1 MVNNKIKKI
10 YKVKTGLL
18 CGLLAAIMLLTSFCI
33 LSTTGEKS
41 TFNGSARAAG
51 VVGGSISIDN
61 TILTYSVNGFANTTT
76 SLFWKSTTTGV
87 VVPLA
92 DLMKGTSQVLHVS
105 TTSEGNMRTET
116 FDLAPLVDDGL
127 LNYNTLYTFSVVAV
141 MNGNLFM
148 YSNLIN
154 LTISSSTVPLPET
167 PVKEGYTFVG
177 WYLDEALTQPYN
189 NEPIYEDTALYA
201 KFKINTYTVTFDS
214 NGGSAVA
221 TQTINWNT
229 VANLTDPV
237 KEGYTFMGWL
247 LGGVAYNNAPVK
259 SNIKLTAKW
268 QINTHTVT
276 FFSAGGSAVAPQTIN
291 WGTIPTLSTPVKEG
305 HTFVGWYVG
314 ETQYIATAIKSNLAL
329 TAKWEINKYTITFD
343 SVGGSLVDSQTIDWN
358 TSVLLNDDP
367 IRAGHIFKG
376 WYIGDVKYA
385 NAPIV
390 SDTTLIAKWEIM
402 RFTVTFIVDG
412 VEYKSVEVNYGTTFQ
427 EAMAKASLQYNMLL
441 NSHGEAIGKGGLIT
455 ENVTVPIGDMT
466 QEEKV
471 ATFIGN
477 NWWLLIVGGSL
488 MGVLIITSAIAI
500 VIARKRR

>member
-1 MVNNKIKKI
+1 MVNNKIKKN

-41 TFNGSARAAG
+41 TFNGSARAANLP
-51 VVGGSISIDN
+51 ISTKADIEFND
-61 TILTYSVNGFANTTT
+61 TVIR
-76 SLFWKSTTTGV
+76 FWSTATKNNYE
-87 VVPLA
+87 LLYWKA
-92 DLMKGTSQVLHVS
+92 
-105 TTSEGNMRTET
+105 TSEGVLLSIDDILKGSSARLDVPLNSGGAYVT
-116 FDLAPLVDDGL
+116 FDIKPFLEQYL
-127 LNYNTLYTFSVVAV
+127 LDYNTTYSFCVVSRLNV
-141 MNGNLFM
+141 
-148 YSNLIN
+148 IN
-154 LTISSSTVPLPET
+154 VARSEIINSSFISTVTLPET